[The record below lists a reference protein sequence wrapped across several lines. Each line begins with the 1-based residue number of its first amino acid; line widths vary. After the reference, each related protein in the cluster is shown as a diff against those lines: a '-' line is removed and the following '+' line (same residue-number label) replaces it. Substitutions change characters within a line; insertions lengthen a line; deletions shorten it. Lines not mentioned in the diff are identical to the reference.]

1 MPACCSPT
9 AYADF
14 FDEKLARKDAARY
27 RRKGLRGAGKRLVE
41 LVAARGVEGATVLEI
56 GGGVGSLQI
65 ELLERGAAR
74 STNTEISP
82 GYESAAGKLLEER
95 GLTDRVERVVV
106 DVVAEPHRVGAAD
119 AVVLHRV
126 VCCYPDFEA
135 LLSAASGKARRLL
148 AFTYPPDVAPVRA
161 FVAVL
166 NLWQRLRGS
175 DFRSFVHPEQAMLE
189 TVERSGFRVT
199 LRDRSGIWRIALLE
213 RG

>member
-1 MPACCSPT
+1 MPACCSPGT
-9 AYADF
+9 YADF

-41 LVAARGVEGATVLEI
+41 LVAGRGIEGATVLEI
-56 GGGVGSLQI
+56 GGGIGSLQI
-65 ELLERGAAR
+65 ELLDRGAAR

-82 GYESAAGKLLEER
+82 GYEAAAGRLLEER

-106 DVVAEPHRVGAAD
+106 DLAAEPDRVGSAD

-148 AFTYPPDVAPVRA
+148 AFTYPPDPAPIRA
-161 FVAVL
+161 LVAVL

-189 TVERSGFRVT
+189 TVERSGFRIT
-199 LRDRSGIWRIALLE
+199 SRDRSGIWRIALLE

>member
-14 FDEKLARKDAARY
+14 FDEKLAGKDAARY

-41 LVAARGVEGATVLEI
+41 LVAGRGVEDATVLEI

-65 ELLERGAAR
+65 ELLERGASR

-82 GYESAAGKLLEER
+82 GYGAAVGKLLEER

-106 DVVAEPHRVGAAD
+106 DLVAEPERVGSAD

-126 VCCYPDFEA
+126 VCCYPDFDA

-148 AFTYPPDVAPVRA
+148 AFTYPPDSAPVRA

-199 LRDRSGIWRIALLE
+199 SRDRAGIWRIAVLE

>member
-1 MPACCSPT
+1 MPACCSPGT
-9 AYADF
+9 YADF

-27 RRKGLRGAGKRLVE
+27 RRKGLRGASKRLVE
-41 LVAARGVEGATVLEI
+41 LVSGRGVEGATILEI

-74 STNTEISP
+74 STSTEISP
-82 GYESAAGKLLEER
+82 GYEAAARKLLEER
-95 GLTDRVERVVV
+95 GLADRVERVVV
-106 DVVAEPHRVGAAD
+106 DLVAEPGRVGSAD

-148 AFTYPPDVAPVRA
+148 AFTYPPDSAPVRA

-166 NLWQRLRGS
+166 NLWQRLCGS

-189 TVERSGFRVT
+189 TVERSGFHLT
-199 LRDRSGIWRIALLE
+199 SRDRSGIWRIALLE

>member
-1 MPACCSPT
+1 MSACCSPGT
-9 AYADF
+9 YADF
-14 FDEKLARKDAARY
+14 FDEKLAGKDAARY

-41 LVAARGVEGATVLEI
+41 LVAGRGIEGATVLEI
-56 GGGVGSLQI
+56 GGGIGSLQI
-65 ELLERGAAR
+65 ELLDRGAAR

-82 GYESAAGKLLEER
+82 GYEAAAGRLLEER

-106 DVVAEPHRVGAAD
+106 DLAAEPDRVGSAD

-148 AFTYPPDVAPVRA
+148 AFTYPPDPAPIRA
-161 FVAVL
+161 LVAVL

-189 TVERSGFRVT
+189 TVERSGFRIT
-199 LRDRSGIWRIALLE
+199 SRDRSGIWRIALLE